1 MQYSGWVS
9 VRTFI
14 LVACFLVPA
23 SGAAAQSVAPG
34 ASQRSKQT
42 CTVSGNVILAGK
54 PASGLTV
61 VVSVQD
67 DRNPVTNHMPVAR
80 ARTDEAGH
88 YQLTGLAAGEY
99 YVTPF
104 APLWVPA
111 NSTSRQDMK
120 SIRLNEGETADGLD
134 FEMVLGGVLT
144 GVVTGADGQP
154 IIDEVVESFPTDD
167 RRVIPAGRGADRT
180 DDRGVYRI

>member
-144 GVVTGADGQP
+144 GVV
-154 IIDEVVESFPTDD
+154 
-167 RRVIPAGRGADRT
+167 
-180 DDRGVYRI
+180 